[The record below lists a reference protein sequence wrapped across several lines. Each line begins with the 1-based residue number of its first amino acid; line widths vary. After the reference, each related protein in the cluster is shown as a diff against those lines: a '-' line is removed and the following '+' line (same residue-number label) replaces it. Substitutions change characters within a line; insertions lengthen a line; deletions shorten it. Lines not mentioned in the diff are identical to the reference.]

1 MQFFILICWAN
12 RLLFIIYNITMER
25 TNKWERSPNSGVG
38 RNPRFL
44 ATAMDGAAATRDCK
58 LGVCCSDITSA
69 GIVSP
74 ASGVDVVRILTRT
87 ENGAREVITAIF
99 VGIEN
104 LLKLKGRE
112 DRTCVW
118 DNIGNLMQRLRLWKF
133 LLLCNLLVNW
143 VILDCNRTNY

>member
-1 MQFFILICWAN
+1 
-12 RLLFIIYNITMER
+12 
-25 TNKWERSPNSGVG
+25 
-38 RNPRFL
+38 
-44 ATAMDGAAATRDCK
+44 MDGAAATRDCK

-74 ASGVDVVRILTRT
+74 ASGVDVVEVLTRT

-112 DRTCVW
+112 DRTCV
-118 DNIGNLMQRLRLWKF
+118 
-133 LLLCNLLVNW
+133 
-143 VILDCNRTNY
+143 

>member
-1 MQFFILICWAN
+1 
-12 RLLFIIYNITMER
+12 MER
-25 TNKWERSPNSGVG
+25 TNKWERSPNSGEG

-44 ATAMDGAAATRDCK
+44 ATVVGGAAATSDCK
-58 LGVCCSDITSA
+58 LGVCCSEITGA

-87 ENGAREVITAIF
+87 ENGAREVAAIF
-99 VGIEN
+99 VGIGN